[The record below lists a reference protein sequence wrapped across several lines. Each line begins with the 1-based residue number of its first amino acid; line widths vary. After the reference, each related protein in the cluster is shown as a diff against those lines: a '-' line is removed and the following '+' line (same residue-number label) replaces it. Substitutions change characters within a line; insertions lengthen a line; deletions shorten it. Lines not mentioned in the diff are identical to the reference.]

1 VSRTC
6 FILGAGFSVPA
17 ELPAQE
23 TLMLNPPP
31 EVAEIVGKIFNL
43 EPVKDYAKIEKISLE
58 DIFTFL
64 DRIIMNNEAIHGAGI
79 DSFFAYEAKRIIL
92 NHIITVFN
100 AKLSLLK
107 EEAVYSHFFNEI
119 TGRKING
126 QANTVITLNWDTIP
140 EYYIYKSYKQ
150 RGIKKS
156 GVDYACF
163 DWDYDAVHSGHIPIN
178 LEWKA
183 YTAGGKKDL
192 GYVQSILR
200 KAKGYSTIK
209 VLKLHGSINWLYS
222 KALGYLCVKEQKAAY
237 PSGLICQ
244 EDERGEMENIL
255 ITPTLIKK
263 FDNTH
268 LKMIWFNAGIDLSEA
283 NRVVFLGYSLAMAD
297 FDFRY
302 LLLKSLVRRKDVKI
316 RVLLFPQNPTAE
328 RLFKRNQTEERYRN
342 FFSGGD
348 LQFAYMDVKDF
359 IANDGMVWDW

>member
-1 VSRTC
+1 M
-6 FILGAGFSVPA
+6 GAGFSVPA

-23 TLMLNPPP
+23 TLMRNPPP
-31 EVAEIVGKIFNL
+31 EIAEIVGKIFNID
-43 EPVKDYAKIEKISLE
+43 PVSDYDKIEKISLE

-64 DRIIMNNEAIHGAGI
+64 DRIILNNEAIHGADI
-79 DSFFAYEAKRIIL
+79 DSFFAYEAKRLIL

-100 AKLSLLK
+100 DKLSLLK
-107 EEAVYSHFFNEI
+107 EEAVYSRFFNEI
-119 TGRKING
+119 VGRKING
-126 QANTVITLNWDTIP
+126 QTNTIITLNWDTIP
-140 EYYIYKSYKQ
+140 EYYIYKSYQQ

-163 DWDYDAVHSGHIPIN
+163 DWDYDAVNTGHIPIN
-178 LEWKA
+178 FGWKMRR
-183 YTAGGKKDL
+183 TGGGGDV

-237 PSGLICQ
+237 PHGLICK
-244 EDERGEMENIL
+244 EYERGEMENIL
-255 ITPTLIKK
+255 ITPTLIKN

-283 NRVVFLGYSLAMAD
+283 TRVVFLGYSLAMAD

-302 LLLKSLVRRKDVKI
+302 LLLKSLVRRKDAKI
-316 RVLLFPQNPTAE
+316 RVLLFPQNPAAE
-328 RLFKRNQTEERYRN
+328 RLYKRNQTEERYRN
-342 FFSGGD
+342 FFAGAD

-359 IANDGMVWDW
+359 IADEKLVWDW